1 MDPIMIGIAAV
12 VILVIVAGVF
22 LMKKGKNET
31 TVDTQTQVKRPK
43 TLAEQQRE
51 LELQRQSHMPS
62 PATPDLSQT
71 TLQTV
76 QTPNIAESAQHELQA
91 AEQLIQ
97 TQDYDGAITTL
108 RRALKNHPS
117 HSELNFTLL
126 NSYALAK
133 DYQHFNTFYLEVL
146 ALNDADLTTQA
157 NNLKMLVDEEQ
168 RISARSTV
176 MTDTAEAVESDGL
189 DFDLPGFKQD
199 SDKPAI
205 NSTLQVAMPSVTEAA
220 QPANPVDGIS
230 NNADNELD
238 FDFALDVPETKIAP
252 VTPVPPATKPTTET
266 TAAQPQSNE
275 LTFADFDFDLPSNEP
290 ATAETVPAPALESP
304 TEIFAPIDEPVT
316 TASASNVNNNNNAI
330 SDSDFDFDFSLP
342 ETQSTPTAT
351 ATAPMLTSPTAAPSA
366 DNNIADDFDFDFAL
380 DVPETKIAPVT
391 PVPPATKPTT
401 ETTAAQPQSNEL
413 TFADFDFDLPS
424 NEPATAETVPA
435 PALESPTEIFAPI
448 DEPVT
453 TASASNVNNNN
464 NAISDSDFDFDFSLP
479 ETQSTPTATATAPM
493 LTSPTAAPSADN
505 NIADDFDFDFEL
517 NAEPAVTVTP
527 TNDATTE
534 TDLSFGASDIKASS
548 NLTSDAATSVPFAS
562 DEATDIA
569 SFALDDELLRQAE
582 AASLAKPATPSV
594 AEPVVDLAEV
604 SAPEVKA
611 PKPSDSLLIS
621 DDMFDLSFDD
631 STTQA
636 ATPANTQTTTTPI
649 ASPETTSI
657 ADNAISTTAP
667 VVEDLS
673 AILDVIKDIDTDTLN
688 VDLAEQYVNL
698 GEYDSAKRLL
708 DEIKDSNN
716 TALVERAT
724 ALRQRI
730 A

>member
-12 VILVIVAGVF
+12 VILVVIAGVF
-22 LMKKGKNET
+22 LMKKGKSQT
-31 TVDTQTQVKRPK
+31 TVDTQTQFKRPK

-51 LELQRQSHMPS
+51 LELQRQSQQPS
-62 PATPDLSQT
+62 PYAAPNLPQS
-71 TLQTV
+71 TLQAAKTLK
-76 QTPNIAESAQHELQA
+76 TAENVHHELQA

-97 TQDYDGAITTL
+97 NQDYDGAITTL

-126 NSYALAK
+126 NTYALAK
-133 DYQHFNTFYLEVL
+133 DYQHFNSFYLEVL
-146 ALNDADLTTQA
+146 ALNDIDLTNQA
-157 NNLKMLVDEEQ
+157 NNLKTLVDEEQ
-168 RISARSTV
+168 SINARSTA
-176 MTDTAEAVESDGL
+176 MTHTAEAVEPDGL

-199 SDKPAI
+199 SDKPAV
-205 NSTLQVAMPSVTEAA
+205 NSTLHVVRPTVTQVA

-230 NNADNELD
+230 SKADNELD

-252 VTPVPPATKPTTET
+252 LPTET
-266 TAAQPQSNE
+266 TAAPSQSNE
-275 LTFADFDFDLPSNEP
+275 FTFDDFDFDLSSKEP
-290 ATAETVPAPALESP
+290 ATAETVAAPVLES
-304 TEIFAPIDEPVT
+304 TTKIFAPIDEPVT
-316 TASASNVNNNNNAI
+316 TTSASNVNNNNNAI

-351 ATAPMLTSPTAAPSA
+351 APALTTPTAAPSA
-366 DNNIADDFDFDFAL
+366 DNN
-380 DVPETKIAPVT
+380 V
-391 PVPPATKPTT
+391 
-401 ETTAAQPQSNEL
+401 
-413 TFADFDFDLPS
+413 
-424 NEPATAETVPA
+424 
-435 PALESPTEIFAPI
+435 
-448 DEPVT
+448 
-453 TASASNVNNNN
+453 
-464 NAISDSDFDFDFSLP
+464 
-479 ETQSTPTATATAPM
+479 
-493 LTSPTAAPSADN
+493 
-505 NIADDFDFDFEL
+505 ADDFDFDFEL
-517 NAEPAVTVTP
+517 NAEPAVTP

-534 TDLSFGASDIKASS
+534 ADLSFDASDIKASS
-548 NLTSDAATSVPFAS
+548 NLTSDAVTSVPVAS

-604 SAPEVKA
+604 NA

-621 DDMFDLSFDD
+621 DDMFDFSFDD

-636 ATPANTQTTTTPI
+636 ATPANTQTTTTPT

-657 ADNAISTTAP
+657 ADKASLTTAP

-673 AILDVIKDIDTDTLN
+673 EILDVIKDIDTDTLN

>member
-22 LMKKGKNET
+22 LMKKGKNQT
-31 TVDTQTQVKRPK
+31 TVPTQTQVKRPK

-51 LELQRQSHMPS
+51 LELQRQSQMPS
-62 PATPDLSQT
+62 PATPDLPQT

-76 QTPNIAESAQHELQA
+76 QTLNTAESAQHELQA

-97 TQDYDGAITTL
+97 NQDYDGAITTL

-117 HSELNFTLL
+117 HSGLNFTLL

-133 DYQHFNTFYLEVL
+133 DYQHFNTFYSEVL

-168 RISARSTV
+168 SITARSAAITN
-176 MTDTAEAVESDGL
+176 TAEAVESDGL

-205 NSTLQVAMPSVTEAA
+205 NSTLQVAMPSVTEVT
-220 QPANPVDGIS
+220 QPATPVDGVS
-230 NNADNELD
+230 SNADNELD
-238 FDFALDVPETKIAP
+238 FDFAFDAPETKIAP
-252 VTPVPPATKPTTET
+252 VAPAPPATEPTTET
-266 TAAQPQSNE
+266 TAAQSQSNE
-275 LTFADFDFDLPSNEP
+275 LTFDDFDFDLPSKEP
-290 ATAETVPAPALESP
+290 ATAETVAAPALESP
-304 TEIFAPIDEPVT
+304 TEIFASVKEEPVT
-316 TASASNVNNNNNAI
+316 TTLPSNVNNEAI

-351 ATAPMLTSPTAAPSA
+351 AVEPMITTLTAAPRA
-366 DNNIADDFDFDFAL
+366 DNNIADEF
-380 DVPETKIAPVT
+380 
-391 PVPPATKPTT
+391 
-401 ETTAAQPQSNEL
+401 
-413 TFADFDFDLPS
+413 DFDFDL
-424 NEPATAETVPA
+424 
-435 PALESPTEIFAPI
+435 
-448 DEPVT
+448 
-453 TASASNVNNNN
+453 
-464 NAISDSDFDFDFSLP
+464 
-479 ETQSTPTATATAPM
+479 
-493 LTSPTAAPSADN
+493 
-505 NIADDFDFDFEL
+505 
-517 NAEPAVTVTP
+517 NAEPAVTP

-534 TDLSFGASDIKASS
+534 ADLSFDASDTKASS
-548 NLTSDAATSVPFAS
+548 NLTSDAATSVPVAS

-569 SFALDDELLRQAE
+569 SFDLDDELLRQAE
-582 AASLAKPATPSV
+582 AATLATAATPSV

-604 SAPEVKA
+604 SAPIEVKA
-611 PKPSDSLLIS
+611 PSKSDSLLIS
-621 DDMFDLSFDD
+621 DDMFDFALDDDTTKAQDATSNVLVTEPTPSDDLIDLSFDD
-631 STTQA
+631 AAIQA
-636 ATPANTQTTTTPI
+636 TNQTTTTPT
-649 ASPETTSI
+649 ASLETPSV

-673 AILDVIKDIDTDTLN
+673 AIFDVIKDIDTDTLK

-698 GEYDSAKRLL
+698 EEYDSAKRLL
-708 DEIKDSNN
+708 DETKDSNN

>member
-12 VILVIVAGVF
+12 VILVVIAGVF
-22 LMKKGKNET
+22 LMKKGKSQT

-51 LELQRQSHMPS
+51 LELQRQSQQPS
-62 PATPDLSQT
+62 PYAA
-71 TLQTV
+71 
-76 QTPNIAESAQHELQA
+76 PNLPQSTLQA
-91 AEQLIQ
+91 AQ
-97 TQDYDGAITTL
+97 T
-108 RRALKNHPS
+108 
-117 HSELNFTLL
+117 LNL
-126 NSYALAK
+126 NA
-133 DYQHFNTFYLEVL
+133 
-146 ALNDADLTTQA
+146 QA
-157 NNLKMLVDEEQ
+157 NNLKTLVDEEQ
-168 RISARSTV
+168 SINARSTA
-176 MTDTAEAVESDGL
+176 MTHTAEAVEPDGL

-205 NSTLQVAMPSVTEAA
+205 NSTLHVVRPTVTQVA

-230 NNADNELD
+230 SKADNELD

-252 VTPVPPATKPTTET
+252 LPTATEPTTET
-266 TAAQPQSNE
+266 TAAQSQSNE
-275 LTFADFDFDLPSNEP
+275 FTFDDFDFDPPSKEP
-290 ATAETVPAPALESP
+290 ATAATVAAPALESP

-330 SDSDFDFDFSLP
+330 SDSGFDFDFSLP
-342 ETQSTPTAT
+342 ETQSTPAAT
-351 ATAPMLTSPTAAPSA
+351 ATAPMLTT
-366 DNNIADDFDFDFAL
+366 
-380 DVPETKIAPVT
+380 
-391 PVPPATKPTT
+391 
-401 ETTAAQPQSNEL
+401 
-413 TFADFDFDLPS
+413 
-424 NEPATAETVPA
+424 
-435 PALESPTEIFAPI
+435 
-448 DEPVT
+448 
-453 TASASNVNNNN
+453 
-464 NAISDSDFDFDFSLP
+464 
-479 ETQSTPTATATAPM
+479 
-493 LTSPTAAPSADN
+493 PTAAPSADN

-534 TDLSFGASDIKASS
+534 AALSFDTSDIKSSS
-548 NLTSDAATSVPFAS
+548 NLTSDAVTSVPVAS

-604 SAPEVKA
+604 NA

-657 ADNAISTTAP
+657 ADKASLTTAP

-673 AILDVIKDIDTDTLN
+673 EILDVIKDIDTDTLN

>member
-1 MDPIMIGIAAV
+1 MIGIAAV
-12 VILVIVAGVF
+12 VILVIVAGFF

-51 LELQRQSHMPS
+51 LELQRQSQMPS
-62 PATPDLSQT
+62 PAAPDLPQT
-71 TLQTV
+71 TLQTA
-76 QTPNIAESAQHELQA
+76 QTLNTTESAQHELQA

-97 TQDYDGAITTL
+97 TQDYEGAITTL

-117 HSELNFTLL
+117 HSGLNFTLL

-133 DYQHFNTFYLEVL
+133 DYQHFNSFYLEVL
-146 ALNDADLTTQA
+146 AVNNADLTTQA

-168 RISARSTV
+168 RITARSAA
-176 MTDTAEAVESDGL
+176 MTHTAEAVESDGL

-205 NSTLQVAMPSVTEAA
+205 NSTSQVAMPSVTEAA
-220 QPANPVDGIS
+220 QPATLANGAS

-252 VTPVPPATKPTTET
+252 VTPVPPETKPTTET
-266 TAAQPQSNE
+266 TAAQPQSDE
-275 LTFADFDFDLPSNEP
+275 LTFDDFDFDLPSNEP
-290 ATAETVPAPALESP
+290 ATAKTVAAPALESP
-304 TEIFAPIDEPVT
+304 TEIVTPVKEESVT
-316 TASASNVNNNNNAI
+316 TTLASNVNNEAI

-351 ATAPMLTSPTAAPSA
+351 AVEPMIMTQTAAPSA
-366 DNNIADDFDFDFAL
+366 DNIADDFDFDF
-380 DVPETKIAPVT
+380 D
-391 PVPPATKPTT
+391 
-401 ETTAAQPQSNEL
+401 
-413 TFADFDFDLPS
+413 
-424 NEPATAETVPA
+424 
-435 PALESPTEIFAPI
+435 
-448 DEPVT
+448 
-453 TASASNVNNNN
+453 
-464 NAISDSDFDFDFSLP
+464 
-479 ETQSTPTATATAPM
+479 
-493 LTSPTAAPSADN
+493 
-505 NIADDFDFDFEL
+505 L
-517 NAEPAVTVTP
+517 NAEPAVTP
-527 TNDATTE
+527 THDATTE
-534 TDLSFGASDIKASS
+534 TALSFGASDTKASS

-569 SFALDDELLRQAE
+569 SFALDDELILQAE
-582 AASLAKPATPSV
+582 AATLATVATPSV
-594 AEPVVDLAEV
+594 TEPVVDLAEV
-604 SAPEVKA
+604 SAPIEVKA
-611 PKPSDSLLIS
+611 PSQSDSLLIS
-621 DDMFDLSFDD
+621 DDMFDFALDDDTTKAQDATSNVLVTEPTPSDDLIDLSFDD
-631 STTQA
+631 TATQA
-636 ATPANTQTTTTPI
+636 TNQTTTTRT
-649 ASPETTSI
+649 ASLETTSI
-657 ADNAISTTAP
+657 ADNVSLTTAP

>member
-22 LMKKGKNET
+22 LMKKGKSQT

-51 LELQRQSHMPS
+51 LELQRQSQQPS
-62 PATPDLSQT
+62 PYAA
-71 TLQTV
+71 
-76 QTPNIAESAQHELQA
+76 PNLPQSTLQA
-91 AEQLIQ
+91 AQ
-97 TQDYDGAITTL
+97 T
-108 RRALKNHPS
+108 
-117 HSELNFTLL
+117 LNL
-126 NSYALAK
+126 NA
-133 DYQHFNTFYLEVL
+133 
-146 ALNDADLTTQA
+146 QA
-157 NNLKMLVDEEQ
+157 NNLKTLVDEEQ
-168 RISARSTV
+168 SINARSTA
-176 MTDTAEAVESDGL
+176 MTHTAEAVEPDGL

-199 SDKPAI
+199 SDKPAV
-205 NSTLQVAMPSVTEAA
+205 NSTLHVVRPTVTQVA

-230 NNADNELD
+230 SKADNELD

-252 VTPVPPATKPTTET
+252 LPTATEPTTET
-266 TAAQPQSNE
+266 TAAQSQSNE
-275 LTFADFDFDLPSNEP
+275 FTFDDFDFDPPSKEP
-290 ATAETVPAPALESP
+290 ATAATVAAPALESP

-330 SDSDFDFDFSLP
+330 SDSGFDFDFSLP
-342 ETQSTPTAT
+342 ETQSTPAAT
-351 ATAPMLTSPTAAPSA
+351 ATAPMLTT
-366 DNNIADDFDFDFAL
+366 
-380 DVPETKIAPVT
+380 
-391 PVPPATKPTT
+391 
-401 ETTAAQPQSNEL
+401 
-413 TFADFDFDLPS
+413 
-424 NEPATAETVPA
+424 
-435 PALESPTEIFAPI
+435 
-448 DEPVT
+448 
-453 TASASNVNNNN
+453 
-464 NAISDSDFDFDFSLP
+464 
-479 ETQSTPTATATAPM
+479 
-493 LTSPTAAPSADN
+493 PTAAPSADN

-534 TDLSFGASDIKASS
+534 ADLSFDASDIKASS
-548 NLTSDAATSVPFAS
+548 NLTSDAVTSVPVAS

-604 SAPEVKA
+604 NA

-657 ADNAISTTAP
+657 ADKASLTTAP

-673 AILDVIKDIDTDTLN
+673 EILDVIKDIDTDTLN

-716 TALVERAT
+716 TALVERAA

>member
-205 NSTLQVAMPSVTEAA
+205 NSTLQVAMPSVTQVA
-220 QPANPVDGIS
+220 QSATLANGVS
-230 NNADNELD
+230 SNADNKLD
-238 FDFALDVPETKIAP
+238 FDFALDAPETKIAP
-252 VTPVPPATKPTTET
+252 VAPVPPATEPTTET
-266 TAAQPQSNE
+266 TAAQSQSNE
-275 LTFADFDFDLPSNEP
+275 LTFDDFDFDLPSKEP

-304 TEIFAPIDEPVT
+304 TEIVTPVKEESVT
-316 TASASNVNNNNNAI
+316 TTLASNVNNEAI

-351 ATAPMLTSPTAAPSA
+351 AVEPMTTTSAAPSA
-366 DNNIADDFDFDFAL
+366 DNIADEF
-380 DVPETKIAPVT
+380 
-391 PVPPATKPTT
+391 
-401 ETTAAQPQSNEL
+401 
-413 TFADFDFDLPS
+413 DFDFDL
-424 NEPATAETVPA
+424 
-435 PALESPTEIFAPI
+435 
-448 DEPVT
+448 
-453 TASASNVNNNN
+453 
-464 NAISDSDFDFDFSLP
+464 
-479 ETQSTPTATATAPM
+479 
-493 LTSPTAAPSADN
+493 
-505 NIADDFDFDFEL
+505 
-517 NAEPAVTVTP
+517 NAEPAVTP

-534 TDLSFGASDIKASS
+534 ADLSFDASDTKASS

-569 SFALDDELLRQAE
+569 SFALDDELILQAE
-582 AASLAKPATPSV
+582 AATLATPATPSV

-604 SAPEVKA
+604 SAPSQ
-611 PKPSDSLLIS
+611 SDSLLIS
-621 DDMFDLSFDD
+621 DDMFDFALDDDTTKAQDPTLNVLVTEPIPSDDLIDLSFDD
-631 STTQA
+631 ADTQA
-636 ATPANTQTTTTPI
+636 TNQTTTTPT
-649 ASPETTSI
+649 ASLETTSV
-657 ADNAISTTAP
+657 ADNASLTTAP
-667 VVEDLS
+667 VIEDLS

>member
-12 VILVIVAGVF
+12 VVLVIVAGVF
-22 LMKKGKNET
+22 LMKKGKSQT
-31 TVDTQTQVKRPK
+31 TVDTQTPVKRPK

-51 LELQRQSHMPS
+51 LELQRQSQMPS
-62 PATPDLSQT
+62 PATPDLPQT

-76 QTPNIAESAQHELQA
+76 QTLNTAESAQHELQA
-91 AEQLIQ
+91 AEQLIK
-97 TQDYDGAITTL
+97 TQDYEGAITTL
-108 RRALKNHPS
+108 LRALKNHPS
-117 HSELNFTLL
+117 HSGLNFTLL

-133 DYQHFNTFYLEVL
+133 DYQHFNTFYSEVL

-168 RISARSTV
+168 SINARSTV
-176 MTDTAEAVESDGL
+176 MTHTPEAVESDGL

-199 SDKPAI
+199 SDKPAV
-205 NSTLQVAMPSVTEAA
+205 NSTLQVVMPSVTEMA
-220 QPANPVDGIS
+220 QPATLANGLS
-230 NNADNELD
+230 KNADNELD

-252 VTPVPPATKPTTET
+252 VTPVPPETKPTTET
-266 TAAQPQSNE
+266 TAAQPQSDE
-275 LTFADFDFDLPSNEP
+275 LTFDDFDFDLPSNEP
-290 ATAETVPAPALESP
+290 ATAKTVAAPALESP
-304 TEIFAPIDEPVT
+304 TEIVTPVKEESVT
-316 TASASNVNNNNNAI
+316 TTLASNVNNEAI

-351 ATAPMLTSPTAAPSA
+351 AVEPMIMTQTAAPSA
-366 DNNIADDFDFDFAL
+366 DNNIADEF
-380 DVPETKIAPVT
+380 
-391 PVPPATKPTT
+391 
-401 ETTAAQPQSNEL
+401 
-413 TFADFDFDLPS
+413 DFDFDL
-424 NEPATAETVPA
+424 
-435 PALESPTEIFAPI
+435 
-448 DEPVT
+448 
-453 TASASNVNNNN
+453 
-464 NAISDSDFDFDFSLP
+464 
-479 ETQSTPTATATAPM
+479 
-493 LTSPTAAPSADN
+493 
-505 NIADDFDFDFEL
+505 
-517 NAEPAVTVTP
+517 NAEPAVTP

-534 TDLSFGASDIKASS
+534 TALSFGASDTKASS

-569 SFALDDELLRQAE
+569 SFALDDELILQAE
-582 AASLAKPATPSV
+582 AATLATVATPSV
-594 AEPVVDLAEV
+594 TEPVVDLAEV
-604 SAPEVKA
+604 SAPIEVKA
-611 PKPSDSLLIS
+611 PSQSDSLLIS
-621 DDMFDLSFDD
+621 DDMFDFALDDDTTKAQDATSNVLVTEPTPSDDLIDLSFDD
-631 STTQA
+631 TATQA
-636 ATPANTQTTTTPI
+636 TNQTTTTRT
-649 ASPETTSI
+649 ASLETTSI
-657 ADNAISTTAP
+657 ADNVSLTTAP

>member
-22 LMKKGKNET
+22 SMKKGKSQT
-31 TVDTQTQVKRPK
+31 TVDTQTEVKRPK

-51 LELQRQSHMPS
+51 LELQRQSQMPS
-62 PATPDLSQT
+62 PAAPDLSQT
-71 TLQTV
+71 TLQTA
-76 QTPNIAESAQHELQA
+76 QTLNTAESAQHELQA

-117 HSELNFTLL
+117 HSGLNFTLL

-133 DYQHFNTFYLEVL
+133 DYQHFNSFYSEVL

-168 RISARSTV
+168 SINARSTV
-176 MTDTAEAVESDGL
+176 MTHTPEAVESDVL
-189 DFDLPGFKQD
+189 DFDLPGFNKQE

-205 NSTLQVAMPSVTEAA
+205 NSTSQVAIPSVTEMA
-220 QPANPVDGIS
+220 QPATLANGAS

-252 VTPVPPATKPTTET
+252 VTPVPPETKPTTET
-266 TAAQPQSNE
+266 TAAQSQSDE
-275 LTFADFDFDLPSNEP
+275 LTFDDFDFDLPSNEP
-290 ATAETVPAPALESP
+290 ATAKTVAAPALESP
-304 TEIFAPIDEPVT
+304 TEIVTPVKEESVT
-316 TASASNVNNNNNAI
+316 TTLASNVNNEAI

-351 ATAPMLTSPTAAPSA
+351 AVEPMITTQTAAPSA
-366 DNNIADDFDFDFAL
+366 DNNIADEF
-380 DVPETKIAPVT
+380 
-391 PVPPATKPTT
+391 
-401 ETTAAQPQSNEL
+401 
-413 TFADFDFDLPS
+413 DFDFDL
-424 NEPATAETVPA
+424 
-435 PALESPTEIFAPI
+435 
-448 DEPVT
+448 
-453 TASASNVNNNN
+453 
-464 NAISDSDFDFDFSLP
+464 
-479 ETQSTPTATATAPM
+479 
-493 LTSPTAAPSADN
+493 
-505 NIADDFDFDFEL
+505 
-517 NAEPAVTVTP
+517 NAEPAVTP

-534 TDLSFGASDIKASS
+534 TALSFGASDTKTSS

-569 SFALDDELLRQAE
+569 SFALDDELILQAE
-582 AASLAKPATPSV
+582 AATLATVATPSV
-594 AEPVVDLAEV
+594 TEPVVDLAEV
-604 SAPEVKA
+604 SAPIEVKA
-611 PKPSDSLLIS
+611 PSQSDSLLIS
-621 DDMFDLSFDD
+621 DDMFDFALDDDTTKAQDATSNVLVTEPTPSDDLIDLSFDD
-631 STTQA
+631 AATQA
-636 ATPANTQTTTTPI
+636 TNQTTTTPTP
-649 ASPETTSI
+649 SLETTSI

>member
-1 MDPIMIGIAAV
+1 MIGIAAV
-12 VILVIVAGVF
+12 VILVIIAGVF
-22 LMKKGKNET
+22 LMKKGKNQT

-51 LELQRQSHMPS
+51 LELQRQSQMPS
-62 PATPDLSQT
+62 QAAPDLPQT

-76 QTPNIAESAQHELQA
+76 QTLNTAESAQHELQA

-97 TQDYDGAITTL
+97 NQDYDGAITTL

-117 HSELNFTLL
+117 HSGLNFTLL

-133 DYQHFNTFYLEVL
+133 DYQHFNAFYLEVL
-146 ALNDADLTTQA
+146 ALNDIDLTTQA

-168 RISARSTV
+168 SINARSTA
-176 MTDTAEAVESDGL
+176 MTHTAEGVESDGL

-199 SDKPAI
+199 SDKPAV

-220 QPANPVDGIS
+220 QPATLANGVS
-230 NNADNELD
+230 SNADDELA

-252 VTPVPPATKPTTET
+252 VSPATKTTET
-266 TAAQPQSNE
+266 TAAQSQSNE
-275 LTFADFDFDLPSNEP
+275 LTFDDFDFDLTSKQP
-290 ATAETVPAPALESP
+290 ATAETVAALESP
-304 TEIFAPIDEPVT
+304 TEIVAPVKEELVT
-316 TASASNVNNNNNAI
+316 TTSASNVNNNAI
-330 SDSDFDFDFSLP
+330 SDSDFDFDFDFSLP

-351 ATAPMLTSPTAAPSA
+351 AVEPM
-366 DNNIADDFDFDFAL
+366 I
-380 DVPETKIAPVT
+380 
-391 PVPPATKPTT
+391 TT
-401 ETTAAQPQSNEL
+401 
-413 TFADFDFDLPS
+413 
-424 NEPATAETVPA
+424 
-435 PALESPTEIFAPI
+435 
-448 DEPVT
+448 
-453 TASASNVNNNN
+453 
-464 NAISDSDFDFDFSLP
+464 
-479 ETQSTPTATATAPM
+479 
-493 LTSPTAAPSADN
+493 PTAAPSADN

-527 TNDATTE
+527 TNDVTTE
-534 TDLSFGASDIKASS
+534 ADLSFDASDTKASS
-548 NLTSDAATSVPFAS
+548 NLTSDAATSVPVAS
-562 DEATDIA
+562 DEATDIT
-569 SFALDDELLRQAE
+569 SFDLDDELLRQAE
-582 AASLAKPATPSV
+582 AATLATAATPSV

-604 SAPEVKA
+604 NAPIEVKA
-611 PKPSDSLLIS
+611 PSQSDSLLIS
-621 DDMFDLSFDD
+621 DDMFDFALDDDTTKAQDPTSNVLVTEPVISDDLIDLSFDD
-631 STTQA
+631 TATQA
-636 ATPANTQTTTTPI
+636 TNQTTTTRT
-649 ASPETTSI
+649 ASLETTSM
-657 ADNAISTTAP
+657 ADEGSLTTAP
-667 VVEDLS
+667 VIEDLS

>member
-12 VILVIVAGVF
+12 VILVIIASVF
-22 LMKKGKNET
+22 LMKKGKSQT

-51 LELQRQSHMPS
+51 LELQRQSQMPS
-62 PATPDLSQT
+62 PAAPELPQT

-76 QTPNIAESAQHELQA
+76 QTLNTAESAQHELQA

-97 TQDYDGAITTL
+97 NQDYDGAITTL

-117 HSELNFTLL
+117 HSGLNFTLL

-133 DYQHFNTFYLEVL
+133 DYQHFNTFYSEVL

-168 RISARSTV
+168 SITARSAA
-176 MTDTAEAVESDGL
+176 MTHTAEAVESDGL
-189 DFDLPGFKQD
+189 DFDLPGFNNQDNNQD

-205 NSTLQVAMPSVTEAA
+205 NRTLQAAMPSVTEVA
-220 QPANPVDGIS
+220 QSAPPVDS
-230 NNADNELD
+230 VSSNADDDLD
-238 FDFALDVPETKIAP
+238 FDFTLDVPETKIAP
-252 VTPVPPATKPTTET
+252 IPLATEPTTET
-266 TAAQPQSNE
+266 TGAQSQSNE
-275 LTFADFDFDLPSNEP
+275 LTFDDFDFDLPSKEP
-290 ATAETVPAPALESP
+290 ATAETVAAPVLESP
-304 TEIFAPIDEPVT
+304 TEIIAPAPVKEEPVT
-316 TASASNVNNNNNAI
+316 TTLASNINNEAI

-342 ETQSTPTAT
+342 ETQSTPTDT
-351 ATAPMLTSPTAAPSA
+351 TVAPMMTTPTAAPSA
-366 DNNIADDFDFDFAL
+366 DNNIADEF
-380 DVPETKIAPVT
+380 
-391 PVPPATKPTT
+391 
-401 ETTAAQPQSNEL
+401 
-413 TFADFDFDLPS
+413 DFDFDL
-424 NEPATAETVPA
+424 
-435 PALESPTEIFAPI
+435 
-448 DEPVT
+448 
-453 TASASNVNNNN
+453 
-464 NAISDSDFDFDFSLP
+464 
-479 ETQSTPTATATAPM
+479 
-493 LTSPTAAPSADN
+493 
-505 NIADDFDFDFEL
+505 
-517 NAEPAVTVTP
+517 NAEPAVTP

-534 TDLSFGASDIKASS
+534 ADLSFDASDTKASS
-548 NLTSDAATSVPFAS
+548 NLTSDAATSVPVAS
-562 DEATDIA
+562 DEATDIT

-582 AASLAKPATPSV
+582 AATLATATTPSV

-604 SAPEVKA
+604 KA
-611 PKPSDSLLIS
+611 PSQSDSLLIS
-621 DDMFDLSFDD
+621 DDMFDFDFALDDDTTKVQDATSNVLFTEPTPSDDLIDLSFDD
-631 STTQA
+631 A
-636 ATPANTQTTTTPI
+636 AIQANTQTTTTPT
-649 ASPETTSI
+649 ASLETPSV

-673 AILDVIKDIDTDTLN
+673 AIFDVIKDIDTDTLN

>member
-22 LMKKGKNET
+22 LMKKGKSQT

-51 LELQRQSHMPS
+51 LELQRQSQQPS
-62 PATPDLSQT
+62 PYAA
-71 TLQTV
+71 
-76 QTPNIAESAQHELQA
+76 PNLPQSTLQA
-91 AEQLIQ
+91 AQ
-97 TQDYDGAITTL
+97 T
-108 RRALKNHPS
+108 
-117 HSELNFTLL
+117 LNL
-126 NSYALAK
+126 NA
-133 DYQHFNTFYLEVL
+133 
-146 ALNDADLTTQA
+146 QA
-157 NNLKMLVDEEQ
+157 NNLKTLVDEEQ
-168 RISARSTV
+168 SINARSTA
-176 MTDTAEAVESDGL
+176 MTHTAEAVEPDGL

-205 NSTLQVAMPSVTEAA
+205 NSTLHVVRPTVTQVA

-230 NNADNELD
+230 SKADNELD

-252 VTPVPPATKPTTET
+252 LPTATEPTTET
-266 TAAQPQSNE
+266 TAAQSQSNE
-275 LTFADFDFDLPSNEP
+275 FTFDDFDFDPPSKEP
-290 ATAETVPAPALESP
+290 ATAATVAAPALESP

-330 SDSDFDFDFSLP
+330 SDSGFDFDFSLP

-351 ATAPMLTSPTAAPSA
+351 APALTTPTAAPSA
-366 DNNIADDFDFDFAL
+366 DNN
-380 DVPETKIAPVT
+380 V
-391 PVPPATKPTT
+391 
-401 ETTAAQPQSNEL
+401 
-413 TFADFDFDLPS
+413 
-424 NEPATAETVPA
+424 
-435 PALESPTEIFAPI
+435 
-448 DEPVT
+448 
-453 TASASNVNNNN
+453 
-464 NAISDSDFDFDFSLP
+464 
-479 ETQSTPTATATAPM
+479 
-493 LTSPTAAPSADN
+493 
-505 NIADDFDFDFEL
+505 ADDFDFDFEL
-517 NAEPAVTVTP
+517 NAEPAVTP

-534 TDLSFGASDIKASS
+534 ADLSFDASDIKASS
-548 NLTSDAATSVPFAS
+548 NLTSDAVTSVPVAS

-604 SAPEVKA
+604 NA

-636 ATPANTQTTTTPI
+636 ATPANTQTTTTPT

-657 ADNAISTTAP
+657 ADKASLKTAP

>member
-12 VILVIVAGVF
+12 VILVIVAGFF
-22 LMKKGKNET
+22 LMKKGKSQT

-51 LELQRQSHMPS
+51 LELQRQSQMPS
-62 PATPDLSQT
+62 PAAPDLPQT
-71 TLQTV
+71 TLQTA
-76 QTPNIAESAQHELQA
+76 QTLNLNAQAH
-91 AEQLIQ
+91 
-97 TQDYDGAITTL
+97 
-108 RRALKNHPS
+108 
-117 HSELNFTLL
+117 
-126 NSYALAK
+126 
-133 DYQHFNTFYLEVL
+133 
-146 ALNDADLTTQA
+146 
-157 NNLKMLVDEEQ
+157 NLKTLVDEDQ
-168 RISARSTV
+168 SINARSTA
-176 MTDTAEAVESDGL
+176 MTHTAEAVESDGL

-205 NSTLQVAMPSVTEAA
+205 NSTSQVAMPSVTEAA
-220 QPANPVDGIS
+220 QPATLANGANS
-230 NNADNELD
+230 NADNELD

-252 VTPVPPATKPTTET
+252 VTPVPPETDPTTET
-266 TAAQPQSNE
+266 TAAQSQSNE
-275 LTFADFDFDLPSNEP
+275 LTFDDFDFDLPSKQP
-290 ATAETVPAPALESP
+290 ATAETVAAPALESP
-304 TEIFAPIDEPVT
+304 TEIVAPVTEEPVT
-316 TASASNVNNNNNAI
+316 TTSASNVNNNNNAI
-330 SDSDFDFDFSLP
+330 SDSDFDFDFDFDFSLP
-342 ETQSTPTAT
+342 DNPSTNAAT
-351 ATAPMLTSPTAAPSA
+351 AAAPMLTPPTAAPSA
-366 DNNIADDFDFDFAL
+366 DNNIADDFDFDF
-380 DVPETKIAPVT
+380 
-391 PVPPATKPTT
+391 
-401 ETTAAQPQSNEL
+401 
-413 TFADFDFDLPS
+413 DLK
-424 NEPATAETVPA
+424 
-435 PALESPTEIFAPI
+435 
-448 DEPVT
+448 
-453 TASASNVNNNN
+453 
-464 NAISDSDFDFDFSLP
+464 
-479 ETQSTPTATATAPM
+479 
-493 LTSPTAAPSADN
+493 
-505 NIADDFDFDFEL
+505 
-517 NAEPAVTVTP
+517 AEPAVTP

-534 TDLSFGASDIKASS
+534 ANLSFDASDTKASS
-548 NLTSDAATSVPFAS
+548 NLPSDAATSVPVAS

-604 SAPEVKA
+604 NA

-657 ADNAISTTAP
+657 ADKASLTTAP

-673 AILDVIKDIDTDTLN
+673 EILDVIKDIDTDTLN

-716 TALVERAT
+716 TALVERAA

>member
-22 LMKKGKNET
+22 LMKKGKSQT
-31 TVDTQTQVKRPK
+31 TVDTQTQAKRPK

-51 LELQRQSHMPS
+51 LELQRQSKTPS
-62 PATPDLSQT
+62 TAAPDLPQT

-76 QTPNIAESAQHELQA
+76 QTLNTAESAQHELQA

-97 TQDYDGAITTL
+97 NQDYDGAITTL

-117 HSELNFTLL
+117 HSGLNFTLL

-168 RISARSTV
+168 SINARSTV
-176 MTDTAEAVESDGL
+176 MTDTPEAVESDGL

-205 NSTLQVAMPSVTEAA
+205 NSTLQVAMPSITEAA
-220 QPANPVDGIS
+220 QPATLAKGAS

-238 FDFALDVPETKIAP
+238 FDFALDVPETKSTP
-252 VTPVPPATKPTTET
+252 VTTATEPTTET
-266 TAAQPQSNE
+266 TAAQSQSNE
-275 LTFADFDFDLPSNEP
+275 LTFDDFDFDLPSKQP
-290 ATAETVPAPALESP
+290 ATAETVPAPALEST
-304 TEIFAPIDEPVT
+304 TEIFAPIDEPVAT
-316 TASASNVNNNNNAI
+316 TLASNVNHEAI

-342 ETQSTPTAT
+342 DTASTTAT
-351 ATAPMLTSPTAAPSA
+351 TAVEPMVTTSAAPSA
-366 DNNIADDFDFDFAL
+366 DNNIVDDFDFDF
-380 DVPETKIAPVT
+380 D
-391 PVPPATKPTT
+391 
-401 ETTAAQPQSNEL
+401 
-413 TFADFDFDLPS
+413 
-424 NEPATAETVPA
+424 
-435 PALESPTEIFAPI
+435 
-448 DEPVT
+448 
-453 TASASNVNNNN
+453 
-464 NAISDSDFDFDFSLP
+464 
-479 ETQSTPTATATAPM
+479 
-493 LTSPTAAPSADN
+493 
-505 NIADDFDFDFEL
+505 L
-517 NAEPAVTVTP
+517 NAEPAVTP
-527 TNDATTE
+527 THDATTE
-534 TDLSFGASDIKASS
+534 AALSFDASDTKASS
-548 NLTSDAATSVPFAS
+548 NLTSDAATSLPIAS

-569 SFALDDELLRQAE
+569 SFALDDESLRQAE
-582 AASLAKPATPSV
+582 AATLATAATPSV

-604 SAPEVKA
+604 SAPIEVKA
-611 PKPSDSLLIS
+611 PSQSDSLLIS
-621 DDMFDLSFDD
+621 DDMFDFALDDDTTKAQDATSNVLVTEPTPSDDLIDLSFDD
-631 STTQA
+631 RATQ
-636 ATPANTQTTTTPI
+636 ANTQTTTTPT
-649 ASPETTSI
+649 ASLETTSI
-657 ADNAISTTAP
+657 ADEGSPTAAP

>member
-22 LMKKGKNET
+22 LMKKGKNQT
-31 TVDTQTQVKRPK
+31 TVDTQTQAKRPK

-51 LELQRQSHMPS
+51 LELQRQSQPPS
-62 PATPDLSQT
+62 PDTPDLPQT

-76 QTPNIAESAQHELQA
+76 QTLNTAESAQHELQA

-97 TQDYDGAITTL
+97 NQDYDGAITTL

-117 HSELNFTLL
+117 HSGLNFTLL

-146 ALNDADLTTQA
+146 AVNDADLTTQA

-168 RISARSTV
+168 TITARSTV
-176 MTDTAEAVESDGL
+176 MTDTPEAVESDGL
-189 DFDLPGFKQD
+189 DFDLPGFNNQDNNQD
-199 SDKPAI
+199 SDKPVI
-205 NSTLQVAMPSVTEAA
+205 NSTLQVAMLSVTEVT
-220 QPANPVDGIS
+220 QPATLANGVS
-230 NNADNELD
+230 SNADNELD
-238 FDFALDVPETKIAP
+238 FDFAFDVPDTKS
-252 VTPVPPATKPTTET
+252 TPVATATKPTTET
-266 TAAQPQSNE
+266 TAAQSQSNE
-275 LTFADFDFDLPSNEP
+275 LTFDDFDFDLPSKEP
-290 ATAETVPAPALESP
+290 ATAETVAAPVLESP

-316 TASASNVNNNNNAI
+316 TTLASKVNNEAI

-342 ETQSTPTAT
+342 KTQSTPTAT
-351 ATAPMLTSPTAAPSA
+351 AVEPMLTSPTAAPSA
-366 DNNIADDFDFDFAL
+366 DNNIAD
-380 DVPETKIAPVT
+380 E
-391 PVPPATKPTT
+391 
-401 ETTAAQPQSNEL
+401 
-413 TFADFDFDLPS
+413 
-424 NEPATAETVPA
+424 
-435 PALESPTEIFAPI
+435 
-448 DEPVT
+448 
-453 TASASNVNNNN
+453 
-464 NAISDSDFDFDFSLP
+464 
-479 ETQSTPTATATAPM
+479 
-493 LTSPTAAPSADN
+493 
-505 NIADDFDFDFEL
+505 FDFDFEL
-517 NAEPAVTVTP
+517 NAEPAVTP

-534 TDLSFGASDIKASS
+534 ADLSFDASDTKASS
-548 NLTSDAATSVPFAS
+548 NLTSDAATSVPVAS
-562 DEATDIA
+562 DEATDIT
-569 SFALDDELLRQAE
+569 SFDLDDELLRQAE
-582 AASLAKPATPSV
+582 AATLATATTPSV

-604 SAPEVKA
+604 SAPIEVKA
-611 PKPSDSLLIS
+611 PSQSDSLLIS
-621 DDMFDLSFDD
+621 DDMFDFALDDDTTKAQDATSNVLVTEPTPSDDLIDLSFDD
-631 STTQA
+631 TATQA
-636 ATPANTQTTTTPI
+636 TNQTTTTPT
-649 ASPETTSI
+649 ASLETTSV

-673 AILDVIKDIDTDTLN
+673 AIFDVIKDIDTDTLN

>member
-22 LMKKGKNET
+22 LMKKGKSQT

-51 LELQRQSHMPS
+51 LELQRQSQQPS
-62 PATPDLSQT
+62 PYAA
-71 TLQTV
+71 
-76 QTPNIAESAQHELQA
+76 PNLPQSTLQA
-91 AEQLIQ
+91 AQ
-97 TQDYDGAITTL
+97 T
-108 RRALKNHPS
+108 
-117 HSELNFTLL
+117 LNL
-126 NSYALAK
+126 NA
-133 DYQHFNTFYLEVL
+133 
-146 ALNDADLTTQA
+146 QA
-157 NNLKMLVDEEQ
+157 NNLKTLVDEEQ
-168 RISARSTV
+168 SITARSAA
-176 MTDTAEAVESDGL
+176 MTHTAEAVDSDGL

-205 NSTLQVAMPSVTEAA
+205 NSTLHVVRPTVTQVA

-230 NNADNELD
+230 SKADNELD

-252 VTPVPPATKPTTET
+252 LPTATEPTTET
-266 TAAQPQSNE
+266 TAAQSQSNE
-275 LTFADFDFDLPSNEP
+275 FTFDDFDFDPPSKEP
-290 ATAETVPAPALESP
+290 ATAATVAAPALESP

-330 SDSDFDFDFSLP
+330 SDSGFDFDFSLP
-342 ETQSTPTAT
+342 ETQSTPAAT
-351 ATAPMLTSPTAAPSA
+351 ATAPMLTT
-366 DNNIADDFDFDFAL
+366 
-380 DVPETKIAPVT
+380 
-391 PVPPATKPTT
+391 
-401 ETTAAQPQSNEL
+401 
-413 TFADFDFDLPS
+413 
-424 NEPATAETVPA
+424 
-435 PALESPTEIFAPI
+435 
-448 DEPVT
+448 
-453 TASASNVNNNN
+453 
-464 NAISDSDFDFDFSLP
+464 
-479 ETQSTPTATATAPM
+479 
-493 LTSPTAAPSADN
+493 PTAAPSADN

-534 TDLSFGASDIKASS
+534 AALSFDTSDIKSSS
-548 NLTSDAATSVPFAS
+548 NLTSDAVTSVPVAS

-604 SAPEVKA
+604 NA

-657 ADNAISTTAP
+657 ADKASLTTAP

-673 AILDVIKDIDTDTLN
+673 EILDVIKDIDTDTLN

>member
-22 LMKKGKNET
+22 LMKKGKSQT
-31 TVDTQTQVKRPK
+31 TVDTQTQFKRPK

-51 LELQRQSHMPS
+51 LELQRQSQQPS
-62 PATPDLSQT
+62 PYAA
-71 TLQTV
+71 
-76 QTPNIAESAQHELQA
+76 PNLPQSTLQA
-91 AEQLIQ
+91 AQ
-97 TQDYDGAITTL
+97 T
-108 RRALKNHPS
+108 
-117 HSELNFTLL
+117 LNL
-126 NSYALAK
+126 NA
-133 DYQHFNTFYLEVL
+133 
-146 ALNDADLTTQA
+146 QA
-157 NNLKMLVDEEQ
+157 NNLKTLVDEEQ
-168 RISARSTV
+168 SINARSTA
-176 MTDTAEAVESDGL
+176 MTHTAEAVEPDGL

-205 NSTLQVAMPSVTEAA
+205 NSTLHVVRPTVTQVA

-230 NNADNELD
+230 SKADNELD

-252 VTPVPPATKPTTET
+252 LPTATEPTTET
-266 TAAQPQSNE
+266 TAAQSQSNE
-275 LTFADFDFDLPSNEP
+275 FTFDDFDFDLPSKQP
-290 ATAETVPAPALESP
+290 ATAATVAAPALESP

-330 SDSDFDFDFSLP
+330 SDSGFDFDFSLP
-342 ETQSTPTAT
+342 ETQSTPAAT
-351 ATAPMLTSPTAAPSA
+351 ATAPMLTT
-366 DNNIADDFDFDFAL
+366 
-380 DVPETKIAPVT
+380 
-391 PVPPATKPTT
+391 
-401 ETTAAQPQSNEL
+401 
-413 TFADFDFDLPS
+413 
-424 NEPATAETVPA
+424 
-435 PALESPTEIFAPI
+435 
-448 DEPVT
+448 
-453 TASASNVNNNN
+453 
-464 NAISDSDFDFDFSLP
+464 
-479 ETQSTPTATATAPM
+479 
-493 LTSPTAAPSADN
+493 PTAAPSADN

-534 TDLSFGASDIKASS
+534 AALSFDTSDIKSSS
-548 NLTSDAATSVPFAS
+548 NLTSDAVTSVPVAS

-604 SAPEVKA
+604 NA

-657 ADNAISTTAP
+657 ADKASLTTAP

-673 AILDVIKDIDTDTLN
+673 EILDVIKDIDTDTLN

>member
-22 LMKKGKNET
+22 LMKKGKNQT
-31 TVDTQTQVKRPK
+31 TVDTQTPVKRPK

-51 LELQRQSHMPS
+51 LELQRQSQTPI
-62 PATPDLSQT
+62 PATPELPQT

-76 QTPNIAESAQHELQA
+76 QTLNTAENAQHELQA

-117 HSELNFTLL
+117 HSGLNFTLL
-126 NSYALAK
+126 NTYALAK
-133 DYQHFNTFYLEVL
+133 DYQHFNSFYLEVL
-146 ALNDADLTTQA
+146 ALSDADLTTQA
-157 NNLKMLVDEEQ
+157 NNLKTLVDEEQ
-168 RISARSTV
+168 SITAHSSA
-176 MTDTAEAVESDGL
+176 MTHTAEAVESDGL

-205 NSTLQVAMPSVTEAA
+205 NTSLQVAMPSVTEAV
-220 QPANPVDGIS
+220 QPAILVNGAS

-252 VTPVPPATKPTTET
+252 VTPVRPETEPTTET
-266 TAAQPQSNE
+266 TAAQSQSDE
-275 LTFADFDFDLPSNEP
+275 LTFDDFDFDLPSKEP
-290 ATAETVPAPALESP
+290 ATAETVAALESP
-304 TEIFAPIDEPVT
+304 TQIVAPVTEEPVT
-316 TASASNVNNNNNAI
+316 TTLASNVNNEAI

-351 ATAPMLTSPTAAPSA
+351 AVEPMITTLTAAPRA
-366 DNNIADDFDFDFAL
+366 DNNIADEF
-380 DVPETKIAPVT
+380 
-391 PVPPATKPTT
+391 
-401 ETTAAQPQSNEL
+401 
-413 TFADFDFDLPS
+413 DFDFDL
-424 NEPATAETVPA
+424 
-435 PALESPTEIFAPI
+435 
-448 DEPVT
+448 
-453 TASASNVNNNN
+453 
-464 NAISDSDFDFDFSLP
+464 
-479 ETQSTPTATATAPM
+479 
-493 LTSPTAAPSADN
+493 
-505 NIADDFDFDFEL
+505 
-517 NAEPAVTVTP
+517 NAEPAAVTP

-534 TDLSFGASDIKASS
+534 AALSFDASDTKASS
-548 NLTSDAATSVPFAS
+548 NLFSHAATSVPVAS

-569 SFALDDELLRQAE
+569 SFDLDDELLRQAE
-582 AASLAKPATPSV
+582 AATLATPATPSV

-604 SAPEVKA
+604 SAPIEAKA
-611 PKPSDSLLIS
+611 PSQSDSLLIS
-621 DDMFDLSFDD
+621 DDMFDFALDDDTTKGQDPTSNVLVTEPTPSDDLIDLSFDD
-631 STTQA
+631 A
-636 ATPANTQTTTTPI
+636 AIQVTNQTTNQTATTPT
-649 ASPETTSI
+649 ASLETTSV
-657 ADNAISTTAP
+657 ADNASPTTAP
-667 VVEDLS
+667 VIEDLS

-716 TALVERAT
+716 LALLERAT

>member
-12 VILVIVAGVF
+12 VILVVIAGVF
-22 LMKKGKNET
+22 LMKKGKNQT

-51 LELQRQSHMPS
+51 LELQRQSQQPS
-62 PATPDLSQT
+62 PYAAPNLPQS
-71 TLQTV
+71 TLQAA
-76 QTPNIAESAQHELQA
+76 QTLNTAESAQHELEA

-97 TQDYDGAITTL
+97 NQDYEGAITTL

-117 HSELNFTLL
+117 HSGLNFTLL
-126 NSYALAK
+126 NTYALAK
-133 DYQHFNTFYLEVL
+133 DYQHFNSFYLEVL
-146 ALNDADLTTQA
+146 ALNDIDLTNQA
-157 NNLKMLVDEEQ
+157 NNLKTLVDEEQ
-168 RISARSTV
+168 SINARSTA
-176 MTDTAEAVESDGL
+176 MTHTAEAVESDGL

-205 NSTLQVAMPSVTEAA
+205 NSTLHVVRPTVTQVA

-230 NNADNELD
+230 SKADNELD

-252 VTPVPPATKPTTET
+252 LPTATEPTTET
-266 TAAQPQSNE
+266 TAAQSQSNE
-275 LTFADFDFDLPSNEP
+275 LTFDDFDFDLSSKEP
-290 ATAETVPAPALESP
+290 ATAETVAAPVLES
-304 TEIFAPIDEPVT
+304 TTKIFAPIDEPVT

-351 ATAPMLTSPTAAPSA
+351 A
-366 DNNIADDFDFDFAL
+366 
-380 DVPETKIAPVT
+380 
-391 PVPPATKPTT
+391 
-401 ETTAAQPQSNEL
+401 
-413 TFADFDFDLPS
+413 
-424 NEPATAETVPA
+424 
-435 PALESPTEIFAPI
+435 PAL
-448 DEPVT
+448 T
-453 TASASNVNNNN
+453 T
-464 NAISDSDFDFDFSLP
+464 
-479 ETQSTPTATATAPM
+479 
-493 LTSPTAAPSADN
+493 PTAAPSADN

-517 NAEPAVTVTP
+517 NAEPAVTP

-534 TDLSFGASDIKASS
+534 ADLSFDASDTKASS
-548 NLTSDAATSVPFAS
+548 NLTSDAATSVPVAS

-582 AASLAKPATPSV
+582 AASLAEPAAPSV

-604 SAPEVKA
+604 NA

-636 ATPANTQTTTTPI
+636 ATQANTQTTTTPI

-657 ADNAISTTAP
+657 ADKASLTTAP

>member
-12 VILVIVAGVF
+12 VILVVIAGVF
-22 LMKKGKNET
+22 LMKKGKNQT

-51 LELQRQSHMPS
+51 LELQRQSQQPS
-62 PATPDLSQT
+62 PYAA
-71 TLQTV
+71 
-76 QTPNIAESAQHELQA
+76 PNLPQSTLQA
-91 AEQLIQ
+91 AQ
-97 TQDYDGAITTL
+97 T
-108 RRALKNHPS
+108 
-117 HSELNFTLL
+117 LNL
-126 NSYALAK
+126 NA
-133 DYQHFNTFYLEVL
+133 
-146 ALNDADLTTQA
+146 QA
-157 NNLKMLVDEEQ
+157 NNLKTLVDEEQ
-168 RISARSTV
+168 SINARSTA
-176 MTDTAEAVESDGL
+176 MTHTAEGVESDGL
-189 DFDLPGFKQD
+189 DFDLPGFNNQDNNQD

-205 NSTLQVAMPSVTEAA
+205 NSTLHVVRPTVTQVA

-230 NNADNELD
+230 SKADNELD

-252 VTPVPPATKPTTET
+252 LPTATEPTTET
-266 TAAQPQSNE
+266 TAAQSQSNE
-275 LTFADFDFDLPSNEP
+275 LTFDDFDFDLPSKQP
-290 ATAETVPAPALESP
+290 ATAETVAAPALESP
-304 TEIFAPIDEPVT
+304 TEIVAPVTEEPVT
-316 TASASNVNNNNNAI
+316 TTSASNVNNNNNAI
-330 SDSDFDFDFSLP
+330 SDSDFDFDFDFDFSLP
-342 ETQSTPTAT
+342 DNPSTNAAT
-351 ATAPMLTSPTAAPSA
+351 AAAPMLTPPTAAPSA
-366 DNNIADDFDFDFAL
+366 DNNIADDFDFDF
-380 DVPETKIAPVT
+380 
-391 PVPPATKPTT
+391 
-401 ETTAAQPQSNEL
+401 
-413 TFADFDFDLPS
+413 DLK
-424 NEPATAETVPA
+424 
-435 PALESPTEIFAPI
+435 
-448 DEPVT
+448 
-453 TASASNVNNNN
+453 
-464 NAISDSDFDFDFSLP
+464 
-479 ETQSTPTATATAPM
+479 
-493 LTSPTAAPSADN
+493 
-505 NIADDFDFDFEL
+505 
-517 NAEPAVTVTP
+517 AEPAVTP

-534 TDLSFGASDIKASS
+534 ANLSFDASDTKASS
-548 NLTSDAATSVPFAS
+548 NLPSDAATSVPVAS

-604 SAPEVKA
+604 NA

-657 ADNAISTTAP
+657 ADKASLTTAP

-673 AILDVIKDIDTDTLN
+673 EILDVIKDIDTDTLN

-716 TALVERAT
+716 TALVERAA

>member
-22 LMKKGKNET
+22 LMKKGKSQT

-51 LELQRQSHMPS
+51 LELQRQSQQPS
-62 PATPDLSQT
+62 PYAA
-71 TLQTV
+71 
-76 QTPNIAESAQHELQA
+76 PNLPQSTLQA
-91 AEQLIQ
+91 AQ
-97 TQDYDGAITTL
+97 T
-108 RRALKNHPS
+108 
-117 HSELNFTLL
+117 LNL
-126 NSYALAK
+126 NA
-133 DYQHFNTFYLEVL
+133 
-146 ALNDADLTTQA
+146 QA
-157 NNLKMLVDEEQ
+157 NNLKTLVDEEQ
-168 RISARSTV
+168 SINARSTA
-176 MTDTAEAVESDGL
+176 MTHTAEAVEPDGL

-205 NSTLQVAMPSVTEAA
+205 NSTLHVVRPTVTQVA

-230 NNADNELD
+230 SKADNELD

-252 VTPVPPATKPTTET
+252 LPTATEPTTET
-266 TAAQPQSNE
+266 TAAQSQSNE
-275 LTFADFDFDLPSNEP
+275 FTFDDFDFDPPSKEP
-290 ATAETVPAPALESP
+290 ATAATVAAPALESP

-330 SDSDFDFDFSLP
+330 SDSGFDFDFSLP
-342 ETQSTPTAT
+342 ETQSTPAAT
-351 ATAPMLTSPTAAPSA
+351 ATAPMLTT
-366 DNNIADDFDFDFAL
+366 
-380 DVPETKIAPVT
+380 
-391 PVPPATKPTT
+391 
-401 ETTAAQPQSNEL
+401 
-413 TFADFDFDLPS
+413 
-424 NEPATAETVPA
+424 
-435 PALESPTEIFAPI
+435 
-448 DEPVT
+448 
-453 TASASNVNNNN
+453 
-464 NAISDSDFDFDFSLP
+464 
-479 ETQSTPTATATAPM
+479 
-493 LTSPTAAPSADN
+493 PTAAPSADN

-534 TDLSFGASDIKASS
+534 AALSFDTSDIKSSS
-548 NLTSDAATSVPFAS
+548 NLTSDAVTSVPVAS

-604 SAPEVKA
+604 NA

-657 ADNAISTTAP
+657 ADKASLTTAP

>member
-22 LMKKGKNET
+22 LMKKGKSQT

-205 NSTLQVAMPSVTEAA
+205 NSTLQVAMPSVTQVA
-220 QPANPVDGIS
+220 QSATLANGVS
-230 NNADNELD
+230 SNADNKLD
-238 FDFALDVPETKIAP
+238 FDFALDAPETKIAP
-252 VTPVPPATKPTTET
+252 VAPVPPATEPTTET
-266 TAAQPQSNE
+266 TAAQSQSNE
-275 LTFADFDFDLPSNEP
+275 LTFDDFDFDLPSKEP

-304 TEIFAPIDEPVT
+304 TEIFAPIDEPVAT
-316 TASASNVNNNNNAI
+316 TLASNVNHEAI

-342 ETQSTPTAT
+342 DTPSTTAT
-351 ATAPMLTSPTAAPSA
+351 TAVEPMTTTSAAPSA
-366 DNNIADDFDFDFAL
+366 DNIADEF
-380 DVPETKIAPVT
+380 
-391 PVPPATKPTT
+391 
-401 ETTAAQPQSNEL
+401 
-413 TFADFDFDLPS
+413 DFDFDL
-424 NEPATAETVPA
+424 
-435 PALESPTEIFAPI
+435 
-448 DEPVT
+448 
-453 TASASNVNNNN
+453 
-464 NAISDSDFDFDFSLP
+464 
-479 ETQSTPTATATAPM
+479 
-493 LTSPTAAPSADN
+493 
-505 NIADDFDFDFEL
+505 
-517 NAEPAVTVTP
+517 NAEPAVTP

-534 TDLSFGASDIKASS
+534 PALSFDASDTKASS
-548 NLTSDAATSVPFAS
+548 NLTSDAATSVPVAS

-569 SFALDDELLRQAE
+569 SFDLDDELLRQAE
-582 AASLAKPATPSV
+582 AATLATPATPSV

-604 SAPEVKA
+604 SAPSQ
-611 PKPSDSLLIS
+611 SDSLLIS
-621 DDMFDLSFDD
+621 DDMFDFALDDDTTKAQDPTLNVLVTEPIPSDDLIDLSFDD
-631 STTQA
+631 ADTQA
-636 ATPANTQTTTTPI
+636 TNQTTTTPT
-649 ASPETTSI
+649 ASLETTSV
-657 ADNAISTTAP
+657 ADNASLTTAP
-667 VVEDLS
+667 VIEDLS

-716 TALVERAT
+716 TALVERAA

>member
-12 VILVIVAGVF
+12 VILVIVTGVF
-22 LMKKGKNET
+22 LMKKGKSQT

-51 LELQRQSHMPS
+51 LELQRQSQQPS
-62 PATPDLSQT
+62 LYAAPNLPQS
-71 TLQTV
+71 TLQAAKNLKT
-76 QTPNIAESAQHELQA
+76 AENVHHELQA

-97 TQDYDGAITTL
+97 NQDYDGATTML

-126 NSYALAK
+126 NTYALAK
-133 DYQHFNTFYLEVL
+133 DYQHFNSFYLEVL
-146 ALNDADLTTQA
+146 ALNDIDLTTQA
-157 NNLKMLVDEEQ
+157 NNLKTLVDEEQ
-168 RISARSTV
+168 SINARSTA
-176 MTDTAEAVESDGL
+176 MTHTAEAVEPDGL

-205 NSTLQVAMPSVTEAA
+205 NSTLHVVRPSVTQVA
-220 QPANPVDGIS
+220 QPATPSDGVS
-230 NNADNELD
+230 SKADNELD

-252 VTPVPPATKPTTET
+252 VAPATNTTET
-266 TAAQPQSNE
+266 TAARSQSNE
-275 LTFADFDFDLPSNEP
+275 LSFDDFDFDLPSKQP
-290 ATAETVPAPALESP
+290 VTAETVAALALESP

-316 TASASNVNNNNNAI
+316 TASASNVNNNAI

-342 ETQSTPTAT
+342 ETQSTPAAT
-351 ATAPMLTSPTAAPSA
+351 ATAPMITTPTAAPSA
-366 DNNIADDFDFDFAL
+366 DNNI
-380 DVPETKIAPVT
+380 V
-391 PVPPATKPTT
+391 
-401 ETTAAQPQSNEL
+401 
-413 TFADFDFDLPS
+413 
-424 NEPATAETVPA
+424 
-435 PALESPTEIFAPI
+435 
-448 DEPVT
+448 DE
-453 TASASNVNNNN
+453 
-464 NAISDSDFDFDFSLP
+464 
-479 ETQSTPTATATAPM
+479 
-493 LTSPTAAPSADN
+493 
-505 NIADDFDFDFEL
+505 FDFDFEL
-517 NAEPAVTVTP
+517 NAEPAVTP

-534 TDLSFGASDIKASS
+534 AALSFDASDTKASS
-548 NLTSDAATSVPFAS
+548 NLTSDAVTSVPVAS
-562 DEATDIA
+562 DEATDIT

-604 SAPEVKA
+604 ND

-631 STTQA
+631 LTTQA
-636 ATPANTQTTTTPI
+636 ATSANTQTTTTPT
-649 ASPETTSI
+649 ASPTTSI
-657 ADNAISTTAP
+657 ADKASLTTAP
-667 VVEDLS
+667 VVEYLS

>member
-22 LMKKGKNET
+22 LMKKGKSQT

-51 LELQRQSHMPS
+51 LELQRQSQQPS
-62 PATPDLSQT
+62 PYAA
-71 TLQTV
+71 
-76 QTPNIAESAQHELQA
+76 PNLPQSTLQA
-91 AEQLIQ
+91 AQ
-97 TQDYDGAITTL
+97 TL
-108 RRALKNHPS
+108 S
-117 HSELNFTLL
+117 LN
-126 NSYALAK
+126 A
-133 DYQHFNTFYLEVL
+133 
-146 ALNDADLTTQA
+146 QA
-157 NNLKMLVDEEQ
+157 HNLKTLVDEDQ
-168 RISARSTV
+168 SINARSTA
-176 MTDTAEAVESDGL
+176 MTHTAEAVEPDGL

-205 NSTLQVAMPSVTEAA
+205 NSTLHVVRPTVTQVA

-230 NNADNELD
+230 SKADNELD

-252 VTPVPPATKPTTET
+252 LPTATEPTTET
-266 TAAQPQSNE
+266 TAAQSQSNE
-275 LTFADFDFDLPSNEP
+275 FTFDDFDFDPPSKEP
-290 ATAETVPAPALESP
+290 ATAATVAAPALESP

-330 SDSDFDFDFSLP
+330 SDSGFDFDFSLP
-342 ETQSTPTAT
+342 ETQSTPAAT
-351 ATAPMLTSPTAAPSA
+351 ATAPMLTT
-366 DNNIADDFDFDFAL
+366 
-380 DVPETKIAPVT
+380 
-391 PVPPATKPTT
+391 
-401 ETTAAQPQSNEL
+401 
-413 TFADFDFDLPS
+413 
-424 NEPATAETVPA
+424 
-435 PALESPTEIFAPI
+435 
-448 DEPVT
+448 
-453 TASASNVNNNN
+453 
-464 NAISDSDFDFDFSLP
+464 
-479 ETQSTPTATATAPM
+479 
-493 LTSPTAAPSADN
+493 PTAAPSADN

-534 TDLSFGASDIKASS
+534 AALSFDTSDIKSSS
-548 NLTSDAATSVPFAS
+548 NLTSDAVTSVPVAS

-604 SAPEVKA
+604 NA

-657 ADNAISTTAP
+657 ADKASLTTAP

-673 AILDVIKDIDTDTLN
+673 EILDVIKDIDTDTLN

-716 TALVERAT
+716 TALVERAA

>member
-22 LMKKGKNET
+22 LMKKGKSQT

-51 LELQRQSHMPS
+51 LELQRQSQQPS
-62 PATPDLSQT
+62 PYAA
-71 TLQTV
+71 
-76 QTPNIAESAQHELQA
+76 PNLPQSTLQA
-91 AEQLIQ
+91 AQ
-97 TQDYDGAITTL
+97 TL
-108 RRALKNHPS
+108 S
-117 HSELNFTLL
+117 LN
-126 NSYALAK
+126 A
-133 DYQHFNTFYLEVL
+133 
-146 ALNDADLTTQA
+146 QA
-157 NNLKMLVDEEQ
+157 NNLKTLVDEEQ
-168 RISARSTV
+168 SINARSTA
-176 MTDTAEAVESDGL
+176 MTHTAEAVEPDGL

-205 NSTLQVAMPSVTEAA
+205 NSTSQVAMPSVTEAA
-220 QPANPVDGIS
+220 QPATLANGANS
-230 NNADNELD
+230 NADNELD

-252 VTPVPPATKPTTET
+252 VTPVPPETDPTTET
-266 TAAQPQSNE
+266 TAAQSQSNE
-275 LTFADFDFDLPSNEP
+275 FTFDDFDFDPPSKQP
-290 ATAETVPAPALESP
+290 ATAETVAAPALESP
-304 TEIFAPIDEPVT
+304 TEIVAPVTEEPVT
-316 TASASNVNNNNNAI
+316 TTSASNVNNNNNAI
-330 SDSDFDFDFSLP
+330 SDSGFDFDFSLP
-342 ETQSTPTAT
+342 DNPSTNAAT
-351 ATAPMLTSPTAAPSA
+351 AAAPMLTPPTAAPSA
-366 DNNIADDFDFDFAL
+366 DNNIADDFDFDF
-380 DVPETKIAPVT
+380 
-391 PVPPATKPTT
+391 
-401 ETTAAQPQSNEL
+401 
-413 TFADFDFDLPS
+413 DLK
-424 NEPATAETVPA
+424 
-435 PALESPTEIFAPI
+435 
-448 DEPVT
+448 
-453 TASASNVNNNN
+453 
-464 NAISDSDFDFDFSLP
+464 
-479 ETQSTPTATATAPM
+479 
-493 LTSPTAAPSADN
+493 
-505 NIADDFDFDFEL
+505 
-517 NAEPAVTVTP
+517 AEPAVTP

-534 TDLSFGASDIKASS
+534 ANLSFDASDTKASS
-548 NLTSDAATSVPFAS
+548 NLPSDAATSVPVAS

-604 SAPEVKA
+604 NA

-636 ATPANTQTTTTPI
+636 ATPANTQTTTTPT

-657 ADNAISTTAP
+657 ADKASLTTAP

-673 AILDVIKDIDTDTLN
+673 EILDVIKDIDTDTLN

>member
-22 LMKKGKNET
+22 LMKKGKSQT

-51 LELQRQSHMPS
+51 LELQRQSQQPS
-62 PATPDLSQT
+62 PYAA
-71 TLQTV
+71 
-76 QTPNIAESAQHELQA
+76 PNLPQSTLQA
-91 AEQLIQ
+91 AQ
-97 TQDYDGAITTL
+97 T
-108 RRALKNHPS
+108 
-117 HSELNFTLL
+117 LNL
-126 NSYALAK
+126 NA
-133 DYQHFNTFYLEVL
+133 
-146 ALNDADLTTQA
+146 QA
-157 NNLKMLVDEEQ
+157 NNLKTLVDEEQ
-168 RISARSTV
+168 SINARSTA
-176 MTDTAEAVESDGL
+176 MTHTAEAVEPDGL

-205 NSTLQVAMPSVTEAA
+205 NSTLHVVRPTVTQVA

-230 NNADNELD
+230 SKADNELD

-252 VTPVPPATKPTTET
+252 LPTATEPTTET
-266 TAAQPQSNE
+266 TAAQSQSNE
-275 LTFADFDFDLPSNEP
+275 FTFDDFDFDLPSKEP
-290 ATAETVPAPALESP
+290 ATAATVAAPALESP

-330 SDSDFDFDFSLP
+330 SDSGFDFDFSLP
-342 ETQSTPTAT
+342 ETQSTPAAT
-351 ATAPMLTSPTAAPSA
+351 ATAPMLTT
-366 DNNIADDFDFDFAL
+366 
-380 DVPETKIAPVT
+380 
-391 PVPPATKPTT
+391 
-401 ETTAAQPQSNEL
+401 
-413 TFADFDFDLPS
+413 
-424 NEPATAETVPA
+424 
-435 PALESPTEIFAPI
+435 
-448 DEPVT
+448 
-453 TASASNVNNNN
+453 
-464 NAISDSDFDFDFSLP
+464 
-479 ETQSTPTATATAPM
+479 
-493 LTSPTAAPSADN
+493 PTAAPSADN

-534 TDLSFGASDIKASS
+534 AALSFDTSDIKSSS
-548 NLTSDAATSVPFAS
+548 NLTSDAVTSVPVAS

-604 SAPEVKA
+604 NA

-657 ADNAISTTAP
+657 ADKASLTTAP

-673 AILDVIKDIDTDTLN
+673 EILDVIKDIDTDTLN

>member
-1 MDPIMIGIAAV
+1 MDPIMMGIAAV
-12 VILVIVAGVF
+12 VILIIVAGVF
-22 LMKKGKNET
+22 LMKKGKSQT

-51 LELQRQSHMPS
+51 LELQRQSQMTS
-62 PATPDLSQT
+62 PAGPDLPQT
-71 TLQTV
+71 TLQTA
-76 QTPNIAESAQHELQA
+76 QTLNTAENAQHELQA

-117 HSELNFTLL
+117 HSGLNFTLL

-133 DYQHFNTFYLEVL
+133 DYQHFNTFYPEVL
-146 ALNDADLTTQA
+146 ALNDADLTSQA

-168 RISARSTV
+168 RINARSTV
-176 MTDTAEAVESDGL
+176 MTHTAEAVESDGL
-189 DFDLPGFKQD
+189 DFDLSGFKQN
-199 SDKPAI
+199 SDKPAV
-205 NSTLQVAMPSVTEAA
+205 NSTLQVAMPSVTGAA
-220 QPANPVDGIS
+220 QPTTLANGAS

-252 VTPVPPATKPTTET
+252 VTPVPPETDPTTET
-266 TAAQPQSNE
+266 TAAQSQSNE
-275 LTFADFDFDLPSNEP
+275 LTFDDFDFDLPSKEP
-290 ATAETVPAPALESP
+290 ATAETVAAPVLESP
-304 TEIFAPIDEPVT
+304 TEIVAPVTEEPVT
-316 TASASNVNNNNNAI
+316 TTLASNVNNEAI

-351 ATAPMLTSPTAAPSA
+351 AVEPMITNPTAAPSA
-366 DNNIADDFDFDFAL
+366 DNNIADDFDFDF
-380 DVPETKIAPVT
+380 D
-391 PVPPATKPTT
+391 
-401 ETTAAQPQSNEL
+401 
-413 TFADFDFDLPS
+413 
-424 NEPATAETVPA
+424 
-435 PALESPTEIFAPI
+435 
-448 DEPVT
+448 
-453 TASASNVNNNN
+453 
-464 NAISDSDFDFDFSLP
+464 
-479 ETQSTPTATATAPM
+479 
-493 LTSPTAAPSADN
+493 
-505 NIADDFDFDFEL
+505 L
-517 NAEPAVTVTP
+517 NAEPAVTPP

-534 TDLSFGASDIKASS
+534 ADLIFDASDTKASS
-548 NLTSDAATSVPFAS
+548 NLPSDAATSVPVAS

-569 SFALDDELLRQAE
+569 SFDLDDELLRQAE
-582 AASLAKPATPSV
+582 AATLATPATPSV

-604 SAPEVKA
+604 SAPIEVKA
-611 PKPSDSLLIS
+611 LSQSDSLLIS
-621 DDMFDLSFDD
+621 DDMFDFALDDDTTKAQDATSNVLVTEPTPSDDLIDLSFDD
-631 STTQA
+631 TATQA
-636 ATPANTQTTTTPI
+636 TNQTTTTPT
-649 ASPETTSI
+649 ASIEMTSI
-657 ADNAISTTAP
+657 ADEGSPTTAP

-716 TALVERAT
+716 PALVERAA

>member
-1 MDPIMIGIAAV
+1 MDPIMICIAAE
-12 VILVIVAGVF
+12 VILVVIAGVF
-22 LMKKGKNET
+22 LMKKGKSQT

-51 LELQRQSHMPS
+51 LELQRQSQTPS
-62 PATPDLSQT
+62 PAA
-71 TLQTV
+71 
-76 QTPNIAESAQHELQA
+76 PNLPQSTLQA
-91 AEQLIQ
+91 AQ
-97 TQDYDGAITTL
+97 T
-108 RRALKNHPS
+108 
-117 HSELNFTLL
+117 LNL
-126 NSYALAK
+126 NA
-133 DYQHFNTFYLEVL
+133 
-146 ALNDADLTTQA
+146 QA
-157 NNLKMLVDEEQ
+157 HNLKTLVDEDQ
-168 RISARSTV
+168 SINARSTA
-176 MTDTAEAVESDGL
+176 MTHTAEAVEPDGL

-205 NSTLQVAMPSVTEAA
+205 NSTLHVVRPTVTQVA

-230 NNADNELD
+230 SKADNELD

-252 VTPVPPATKPTTET
+252 LPTATEPTTET
-266 TAAQPQSNE
+266 TAAQSQSNE
-275 LTFADFDFDLPSNEP
+275 FTFDDFDFDPPSKEP
-290 ATAETVPAPALESP
+290 ATAATVAAPALESP

-330 SDSDFDFDFSLP
+330 SDSGFDFDFSLP
-342 ETQSTPTAT
+342 ETQSTPAAT
-351 ATAPMLTSPTAAPSA
+351 ATAPMLTT
-366 DNNIADDFDFDFAL
+366 
-380 DVPETKIAPVT
+380 
-391 PVPPATKPTT
+391 
-401 ETTAAQPQSNEL
+401 
-413 TFADFDFDLPS
+413 
-424 NEPATAETVPA
+424 
-435 PALESPTEIFAPI
+435 
-448 DEPVT
+448 
-453 TASASNVNNNN
+453 
-464 NAISDSDFDFDFSLP
+464 
-479 ETQSTPTATATAPM
+479 
-493 LTSPTAAPSADN
+493 PTAAPSADN

-534 TDLSFGASDIKASS
+534 AALSFDTSDIKSSS
-548 NLTSDAATSVPFAS
+548 NLTSDAVTSVPVAS

-604 SAPEVKA
+604 NAPNS
-611 PKPSDSLLIS
+611 SDSLLIS

-657 ADNAISTTAP
+657 ADKASLKTAP

>member
-22 LMKKGKNET
+22 LMKKGKSQT

-51 LELQRQSHMPS
+51 LELQRQSQQPS
-62 PATPDLSQT
+62 PYAAPNLPQS
-71 TLQTV
+71 TLQAAKTLK
-76 QTPNIAESAQHELQA
+76 TAENVHHELQA

-97 TQDYDGAITTL
+97 NQDYDGAITTL

-126 NSYALAK
+126 NTYALAK
-133 DYQHFNTFYLEVL
+133 DYQHFNSFYLEVL
-146 ALNDADLTTQA
+146 ALNDIDLTTQA
-157 NNLKMLVDEEQ
+157 NNLKTLVDEEQ
-168 RISARSTV
+168 SINARSTA
-176 MTDTAEAVESDGL
+176 MTHTAEAVEPDGL

-199 SDKPAI
+199 SDKPAV
-205 NSTLQVAMPSVTEAA
+205 NSTLHVVRPTVTQVA

-230 NNADNELD
+230 SKADNELD

-252 VTPVPPATKPTTET
+252 LPTET
-266 TAAQPQSNE
+266 TAAPSQSNE
-275 LTFADFDFDLPSNEP
+275 FTFDDFDFDLPSKQP
-290 ATAETVPAPALESP
+290 ATAETVPAPVLESP

-330 SDSDFDFDFSLP
+330 SDSGFDFDFSLP
-342 ETQSTPTAT
+342 ETQSTPAAT
-351 ATAPMLTSPTAAPSA
+351 ATAPMLTT
-366 DNNIADDFDFDFAL
+366 
-380 DVPETKIAPVT
+380 
-391 PVPPATKPTT
+391 
-401 ETTAAQPQSNEL
+401 
-413 TFADFDFDLPS
+413 
-424 NEPATAETVPA
+424 
-435 PALESPTEIFAPI
+435 
-448 DEPVT
+448 
-453 TASASNVNNNN
+453 
-464 NAISDSDFDFDFSLP
+464 
-479 ETQSTPTATATAPM
+479 
-493 LTSPTAAPSADN
+493 PTAAPSADN

-534 TDLSFGASDIKASS
+534 AALSFDTSDIKSSS
-548 NLTSDAATSVPFAS
+548 NLTSDAVTSVPVAS

-604 SAPEVKA
+604 NA

-636 ATPANTQTTTTPI
+636 ATPANTQTTTTPT
-649 ASPETTSI
+649 ASPETTSV
-657 ADNAISTTAP
+657 ADKASLTTAP

-673 AILDVIKDIDTDTLN
+673 EILDVIKDIDTDTLN

>member
-22 LMKKGKNET
+22 LMKKGKSQT

-51 LELQRQSHMPS
+51 LELQRQSQQPS
-62 PATPDLSQT
+62 PYAA
-71 TLQTV
+71 
-76 QTPNIAESAQHELQA
+76 PNLPQSTLQA
-91 AEQLIQ
+91 AQ
-97 TQDYDGAITTL
+97 T
-108 RRALKNHPS
+108 
-117 HSELNFTLL
+117 LNL
-126 NSYALAK
+126 NA
-133 DYQHFNTFYLEVL
+133 
-146 ALNDADLTTQA
+146 QA
-157 NNLKMLVDEEQ
+157 NNLKTLVDEEQ
-168 RISARSTV
+168 SINARSTA
-176 MTDTAEAVESDGL
+176 MTHTAEAVEPDGL

-205 NSTLQVAMPSVTEAA
+205 NSTLHVVRPTVTQVAR
-220 QPANPVDGIS
+220 PANPVDGIS
-230 NNADNELD
+230 SKADNELD

-252 VTPVPPATKPTTET
+252 LPTATEPTTET
-266 TAAQPQSNE
+266 TAAQSQSNE
-275 LTFADFDFDLPSNEP
+275 FTFDDFDFDLPSKQP
-290 ATAETVPAPALESP
+290 ATAETVPAPVLEST

-342 ETQSTPTAT
+342 DTASTPTAT
-351 ATAPMLTSPTAAPSA
+351 PAAPM
-366 DNNIADDFDFDFAL
+366 I
-380 DVPETKIAPVT
+380 
-391 PVPPATKPTT
+391 TT
-401 ETTAAQPQSNEL
+401 
-413 TFADFDFDLPS
+413 
-424 NEPATAETVPA
+424 
-435 PALESPTEIFAPI
+435 
-448 DEPVT
+448 
-453 TASASNVNNNN
+453 
-464 NAISDSDFDFDFSLP
+464 
-479 ETQSTPTATATAPM
+479 
-493 LTSPTAAPSADN
+493 PTAAPSADN

-517 NAEPAVTVTP
+517 NAEPAVTP

-534 TDLSFGASDIKASS
+534 AALSFDTSDIKSSS
-548 NLTSDAATSVPFAS
+548 NLTSDAVTSVPVAS

-604 SAPEVKA
+604 NA

-657 ADNAISTTAP
+657 ADKASLTTAP

-716 TALVERAT
+716 TALVERAA

>member
-12 VILVIVAGVF
+12 VILVVIAGVF
-22 LMKKGKNET
+22 LMKKGKSQT

-51 LELQRQSHMPS
+51 LELQRQSQMPS
-62 PATPDLSQT
+62 PAAPDLPQT
-71 TLQTV
+71 TLQTA
-76 QTPNIAESAQHELQA
+76 QT
-91 AEQLIQ
+91 
-97 TQDYDGAITTL
+97 
-108 RRALKNHPS
+108 
-117 HSELNFTLL
+117 LN
-126 NSYALAK
+126 
-133 DYQHFNTFYLEVL
+133 
-146 ALNDADLTTQA
+146 LTTQA

-168 RISARSTV
+168 SITARSTA
-176 MTDTAEAVESDGL
+176 MTHTAEAVEPDGL

-205 NSTLQVAMPSVTEAA
+205 NSTLHVVRPTVTQVA

-230 NNADNELD
+230 SKADNELD

-252 VTPVPPATKPTTET
+252 LPTATEPTTET
-266 TAAQPQSNE
+266 TAAQSQSNE
-275 LTFADFDFDLPSNEP
+275 FTFDDFDFDPPSKEP
-290 ATAETVPAPALESP
+290 ATAATVAAPALESP

-330 SDSDFDFDFSLP
+330 SDSGFDFDFSLP
-342 ETQSTPTAT
+342 ETQSTPA
-351 ATAPMLTSPTAAPSA
+351 
-366 DNNIADDFDFDFAL
+366 
-380 DVPETKIAPVT
+380 
-391 PVPPATKPTT
+391 
-401 ETTAAQPQSNEL
+401 
-413 TFADFDFDLPS
+413 
-424 NEPATAETVPA
+424 
-435 PALESPTEIFAPI
+435 
-448 DEPVT
+448 
-453 TASASNVNNNN
+453 
-464 NAISDSDFDFDFSLP
+464 
-479 ETQSTPTATATAPM
+479 ATATAPM

-534 TDLSFGASDIKASS
+534 ADLSFDASDIKASS
-548 NLTSDAATSVPFAS
+548 NLTSDAVTSVPVAS

-604 SAPEVKA
+604 SAPIEVKA
-611 PKPSDSLLIS
+611 PSQSDTLFIS
-621 DDMFDLSFDD
+621 DDMFDFTLDDDTTKVQDATSNVFVTEPIPSDDLIDLSFDD
-631 STTQA
+631 TATQA
-636 ATPANTQTTTTPI
+636 TNQTTTTPT
-649 ASPETTSI
+649 ASLETPSV
-657 ADNAISTTAP
+657 ADEGSLTTAP

>member
-205 NSTLQVAMPSVTEAA
+205 NSTLQVAMPSVTQVA
-220 QPANPVDGIS
+220 QSATLANGVS
-230 NNADNELD
+230 SNADNKLD
-238 FDFALDVPETKIAP
+238 FDFALDAPETKIAP
-252 VTPVPPATKPTTET
+252 VAPVPPATEPTTET
-266 TAAQPQSNE
+266 TAAQSQSNE
-275 LTFADFDFDLPSNEP
+275 LTFDDFDFDLPSKEP

-304 TEIFAPIDEPVT
+304 TEIFAPIDEPVAT
-316 TASASNVNNNNNAI
+316 TLASNVNHEAI

-342 ETQSTPTAT
+342 DTPSTTAT
-351 ATAPMLTSPTAAPSA
+351 TAVEPMTTTSAAPSA
-366 DNNIADDFDFDFAL
+366 DNIADEF
-380 DVPETKIAPVT
+380 
-391 PVPPATKPTT
+391 
-401 ETTAAQPQSNEL
+401 
-413 TFADFDFDLPS
+413 DFDFDL
-424 NEPATAETVPA
+424 
-435 PALESPTEIFAPI
+435 
-448 DEPVT
+448 
-453 TASASNVNNNN
+453 
-464 NAISDSDFDFDFSLP
+464 
-479 ETQSTPTATATAPM
+479 
-493 LTSPTAAPSADN
+493 
-505 NIADDFDFDFEL
+505 
-517 NAEPAVTVTP
+517 NAEPAVTP

-534 TDLSFGASDIKASS
+534 ADLSFDASDTKASN
-548 NLTSDAATSVPFAS
+548 NLISDAATSVPVAS
-562 DEATDIA
+562 DEVTDIA
-569 SFALDDELLRQAE
+569 SFDLDDELLRQAE
-582 AASLAKPATPSV
+582 AATLATPATPSV

-604 SAPEVKA
+604 SAPSQ
-611 PKPSDSLLIS
+611 SDSLLIS
-621 DDMFDLSFDD
+621 DDMFDFALDDDTTKAQDATLNVLVTEPTPSDDLIDLSFDD
-631 STTQA
+631 AATQA
-636 ATPANTQTTTTPI
+636 TNQTTTTPT
-649 ASPETTSI
+649 ASLETTSV
-657 ADNAISTTAP
+657 ADNASLTTAP
-667 VVEDLS
+667 VIEDLS

>member
-1 MDPIMIGIAAV
+1 MDPIMMGIAAV
-12 VILVIVAGVF
+12 VILVIIAGVF
-22 LMKKGKNET
+22 LMKKGKSQT
-31 TVDTQTQVKRPK
+31 TVDTQTEVKRPK

-51 LELQRQSHMPS
+51 LELQRQSQMPS
-62 PATPDLSQT
+62 PAAPNLPQT
-71 TLQTV
+71 TLQTA
-76 QTPNIAESAQHELQA
+76 QTLNTAESAQHELQA

-117 HSELNFTLL
+117 HSGLNFTLL

-133 DYQHFNTFYLEVL
+133 DYQHFNSFYSEVL

-168 RISARSTV
+168 SINARSTV
-176 MTDTAEAVESDGL
+176 MTHTPEAVESDVL
-189 DFDLPGFKQD
+189 DFDLPGFNKQE

-205 NSTLQVAMPSVTEAA
+205 NSTSQVAMPSVTEMA
-220 QPANPVDGIS
+220 QPATLANGAS

-252 VTPVPPATKPTTET
+252 VTPVPPETKPTTET
-266 TAAQPQSNE
+266 TAAQPQSDE
-275 LTFADFDFDLPSNEP
+275 LTFDDFDFDLPSNEP
-290 ATAETVPAPALESP
+290 ATAKTVAAPALESP
-304 TEIFAPIDEPVT
+304 TEIVTPVKEESVT
-316 TASASNVNNNNNAI
+316 TTLASNVNNEAI

-351 ATAPMLTSPTAAPSA
+351 AVEPMIMTQTAAPSA
-366 DNNIADDFDFDFAL
+366 DNIADDFDFDF
-380 DVPETKIAPVT
+380 D
-391 PVPPATKPTT
+391 
-401 ETTAAQPQSNEL
+401 
-413 TFADFDFDLPS
+413 
-424 NEPATAETVPA
+424 
-435 PALESPTEIFAPI
+435 
-448 DEPVT
+448 
-453 TASASNVNNNN
+453 
-464 NAISDSDFDFDFSLP
+464 
-479 ETQSTPTATATAPM
+479 
-493 LTSPTAAPSADN
+493 
-505 NIADDFDFDFEL
+505 L
-517 NAEPAVTVTP
+517 NAEPAVTP

-534 TDLSFGASDIKASS
+534 TALSFGASDTKASS

-569 SFALDDELLRQAE
+569 SFALDDELILQAE
-582 AASLAKPATPSV
+582 AATLATVATPSV
-594 AEPVVDLAEV
+594 TEPVVDLAEV
-604 SAPEVKA
+604 SAPIEVKA
-611 PKPSDSLLIS
+611 PSQSDSLLIS
-621 DDMFDLSFDD
+621 DDMFDFALDDDTTKAQDATSNVLVTEPTPSDDLIDLSFDD
-631 STTQA
+631 EATQA
-636 ATPANTQTTTTPI
+636 TNQTTTTPT
-649 ASPETTSI
+649 ASLETTSI
-657 ADNAISTTAP
+657 ANEGSIITAP

-716 TALVERAT
+716 TALVERAA